1 MPNQIDGKTG
11 TLGSAIFNLENP
23 EDSEKF
29 VKEATKLIDTDKFE
43 VQSNDA
49 IYQQMLQPL
58 NNISSFSKNIVIL
71 VTLAGAIILALIVML
86 MVRERRFE
94 IGVLMSLGESKGKIV
109 AQFFTELFMIMVVS
123 IGIASATG
131 NFVGNAVGQQLLNQE
146 TQTSQTNQ
154 PTQING
160 TQRQDDGPQ
169 TEKGSPNAQPG
180 GMRTAIGMGQNNE
193 QLKAINELE
202 IKTNPQQIA
211 ILAALALLIT
221 LVAVGLA
228 AIGILRLNPKQ
239 VLTN

>member
-1 MPNQIDGKTG
+1 
-11 TLGSAIFNLENP
+11 
-23 EDSEKF
+23 
-29 VKEATKLIDTDKFE
+29 
-43 VQSNDA
+43 
-49 IYQQMLQPL
+49 
-58 NNISSFSKNIVIL
+58 
-71 VTLAGAIILALIVML
+71 
-86 MVRERRFE
+86 
-94 IGVLMSLGESKGKIV
+94 
-109 AQFFTELFMIMVVS
+109 LFMIMVVS

-160 TQRQDDGPQ
+160 TQRQEDGPQ
-169 TEKGSPNAQPG
+169 PEKESPNAQPG
-180 GMRTAIGMGQNNE
+180 GMRTSIGMGQNNE